1 MLKALTAV
9 NTLLRTLVSLIL
21 VALLAAAGWLGVRT
35 VQEFKERE
43 VMEALLAQREAEI
56 GRLTEDL
63 AAKQRQIAKLET
75 ALRLLKVDHRIAQI
89 DVLDQQGSAKAGNL
103 VTTFSFVELDGQ
115 GKPLEEP
122 KIFRVNGDVVYV
134 DALVVKFADE
144 AVEAADPLRSTS
156 LCLFRRVFSEV
167 QKPNEGFALDR
178 VGSQPAVYRTGE
190 KPSEFEQEIWSRF
203 WELAN
208 NRAEAEKKGIRHI
221 HGEAPFQKLAPG
233 KRYKVSLRSSGG
245 LSFVPEDV
253 PPKSANQAF

>member
-21 VALLAAAGWLGVRT
+21 VALLAVAGWLGVQT
-35 VQEFKERE
+35 VQGFKDRE
-43 VMEALLAQREAEI
+43 AMEAALAEREAEI
-56 GRLTEDL
+56 GRLNEDL

-75 ALRLLKVDHRIAQI
+75 ALRLLKVDHRVAQI
-89 DVLDQQGSAKAGNL
+89 DVLDQQGTAKAGNL

-122 KIFRVNGDVVYV
+122 KILRVNGDVVYV
-134 DALVVKFADE
+134 DALVVKFSDE
-144 AVEAADPLRSTS
+144 AVEAGDPLRSTS
-156 LCLFRRVFSEV
+156 LCLFRRVFGEKQQPS
-167 QKPNEGFALDR
+167 EGFPLDR

-190 KPSEFEQEIWSRF
+190 RPSEFEQEIWSRF

-221 HGEAPFQKLAPG
+221 HGEAPFQKLVPG
-233 KRYKVSLRSSGG
+233 RRYKVSLRSSGG
-245 LSFVPEDV
+245 LSFAPEEIL
-253 PPKSANQAF
+253 PKPAGPTF